1 MVTLGIT
8 GGIGSGKSVAAE
20 FLRSRGAAVIDAD
33 EVARDLMGPGSPLL
47 GEVATAFGREVLR
60 PDGSLDRRKLSGM
73 VFGDPEAVARLNALT
88 HPPIMA
94 EVRKRLE
101 RLRSEGG
108 TDIACVVAPLLL
120 EVGGRS
126 LVDRLVVVWAS
137 EDERVRR
144 VVARDGLSESE
155 VRQRIAAQMPTD
167 AQLPQADWVVDTT
180 QGLEAAKRQL
190 DRIWEEVKKAAGCLA
205 ADRR

>member
-20 FLRSRGAAVIDAD
+20 SLRSRGAAVIDGD

-60 PDGSLDRRKLSGM
+60 PDGSLDRRKLSRM
-73 VFGDPEAVARLNALT
+73 VFGNLEAVARLNAIT

-94 EVRKRLE
+94 EIRKRVE

-108 TDIACVVAPLLL
+108 AGITCVVAPLLL

-144 VVARDGLSESE
+144 VMARDGLSESE
-155 VRQRIAAQMPTD
+155 VRQRIAAQMPAD
-167 AQLPQADWVVDTT
+167 EQLSQADWVVDTT
-180 QGLEAAKRQL
+180 QGLEAAQRQL
-190 DRIWEEVKKAAGCLA
+190 DRIWEEVRRE
-205 ADRR
+205 ADYPC